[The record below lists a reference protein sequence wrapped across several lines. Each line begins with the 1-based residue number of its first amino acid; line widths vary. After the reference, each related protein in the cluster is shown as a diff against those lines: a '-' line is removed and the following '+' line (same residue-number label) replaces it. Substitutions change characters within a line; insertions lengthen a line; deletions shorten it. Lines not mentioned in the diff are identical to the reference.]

1 MGTSRGVGEFA
12 DKMGKLAKGVVD
24 QNKPGVVAAATVYKT
39 SLVAEGKRDS
49 GGDGV
54 LSNFGKNGAK
64 LSAGYDLK
72 STGGKAQAIVKPRPM
87 GPWKVLEYG
96 AKPHPIIP
104 GLTRRQ
110 QRAMALF
117 SFMAGG
123 RGEFDVGA
131 IAGMARGNRNN
142 RGGSRRRQRS
152 LFLAGPFGDKRK
164 QGASWVNHPG
174 VKNPPQTWSRAIK
187 RSQKGAMS
195 AYRNEQV
202 RQMTKVL
209 GS

>member
-12 DKMGKLAKGVVD
+12 DKMGKLAKSVVD

-39 SLVAEGKRDS
+39 SLIAEGKRDS

-123 RGEFDVGA
+123 RGAVRSPAWLVATGTIVAAVVVGNGHCSSPVRSA
-131 IAGMARGNRNN
+131 TSASRVRRG
-142 RGGSRRRQRS
+142 
-152 LFLAGPFGDKRK
+152 
-164 QGASWVNHPG
+164 
-174 VKNPPQTWSRAIK
+174 
-187 RSQKGAMS
+187 
-195 AYRNEQV
+195 
-202 RQMTKVL
+202 
-209 GS
+209 